1 MMKSNTLYYVALAL
15 MVINVLGYVSVGSVE
30 CVIVF
35 AIATYLSNM
44 YTKNR
49 SLDILIGL
57 FVSNIVFGCGRVKEG
72 LEMKSPED
80 LLKKAAAMSEKA
92 SKKAKTPE
100 GAEAAKDVKDVAEEA
115 AVFVASKEACCD
127 DNGRLSGLDAASS
140 EKCDAGNF
148 CM

>member
-72 LEMKSPED
+72 MENPVKKIEKVAADVMTEAKHKESKKKCSPGDKECAAK
-80 LLKKAAAMSEKA
+80 LKEASKHLSHA
-92 SKKAKTPE
+92 SKK
-100 GAEAAKDVKDVAEEA
+100 V
-115 AVFVASKEACCD
+115 KEAKK
-127 DNGRLSGLDAASS
+127 N
-140 EKCDAGNF
+140 
-148 CM
+148 

>member
-1 MMKSNTLYYVALAL
+1 MKLNKMMKSDTFYYVAVAL
-15 MVINVLGYVSVGSVE
+15 MVINILGYVSVGSIE

-72 LEMKSPED
+72 MENPVKKIEKVAADVMTEAKHKESKKKCSPGDKECAAK
-80 LLKKAAAMSEKA
+80 LKEASKHLSHA
-92 SKKAKTPE
+92 SKK
-100 GAEAAKDVKDVAEEA
+100 V
-115 AVFVASKEACCD
+115 KEAKK
-127 DNGRLSGLDAASS
+127 N
-140 EKCDAGNF
+140 
-148 CM
+148 

>member
-1 MMKSNTLYYVALAL
+1 MKLNKMMKGDTFYYVAVAL
-15 MVINVLGYVSVGSVE
+15 MVINILGYVSVGSIE

-72 LEMKSPED
+72 MENPEKKIEKVAAD
-80 LLKKAAAMSEKA
+80 IMTEAKEKESKKECKPGDKECAAKLKEASKHLSDA
-92 SKKAKTPE
+92 SKK
-100 GAEAAKDVKDVAEEA
+100 V
-115 AVFVASKEACCD
+115 KEAKK
-127 DNGRLSGLDAASS
+127 N
-140 EKCDAGNF
+140 
-148 CM
+148 

>member
-1 MMKSNTLYYVALAL
+1 MKLDKMMKSDIFYYVAVAL
-15 MVINVLGYVSVGSVE
+15 MVINILGYVSVGSIE

-72 LEMKSPED
+72 MENPEKKIEKVAAD
-80 LLKKAAAMSEKA
+80 IMTEAKEKESKKECKPGDKECAAKLKEASKHLSDA
-92 SKKAKTPE
+92 SKK
-100 GAEAAKDVKDVAEEA
+100 V
-115 AVFVASKEACCD
+115 KEA
-127 DNGRLSGLDAASS
+127 
-140 EKCDAGNF
+140 KKK
-148 CM
+148 